1 MLDSKT
7 EQRNDGT
14 TDHPCVVGMACRVP
28 GATSPSRLWDN
39 LINKKDVQSKMPA
52 DRFNVDA
59 FYHPNGETK
68 GSVSSIEKEVFTLAD
83 TCVVAN
89 TDIVDQ
95 CPFWL
100 LS

>member
-7 EQRNDGT
+7 KQQHAGAADY
-14 TDHPCVVGMACRVP
+14 PCVIGMACRVP

-39 LINKKDVQSKMPA
+39 LINKNDVQRKMPA

-68 GSVSSIEKEVFTLAD
+68 GSVSLAETKRNSFTLVD
-83 TCVVAN
+83 TRG
-89 TDIVDQ
+89 
-95 CPFWL
+95 
-100 LS
+100 